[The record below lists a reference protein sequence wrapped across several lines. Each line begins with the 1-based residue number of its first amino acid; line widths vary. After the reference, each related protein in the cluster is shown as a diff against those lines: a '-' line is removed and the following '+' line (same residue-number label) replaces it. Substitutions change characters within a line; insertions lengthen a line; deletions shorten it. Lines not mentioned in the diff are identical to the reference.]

1 MARGG
6 YTFKEIA
13 EMSEEEVQFL
23 DHYQKKV
30 EEGRWEYLNS
40 MLGVEWDLE
49 HYSKPAATGVGE
61 SRKMFI
67 PLSVA
72 INPKIMEHVKE
83 EAKKYKNIFIG
94 GGEFKPEKNVEI
106 RSSGELS
113 KEDFFKLI
121 GVGRAKKK

>member
-6 YTFKEIA
+6 YTFKEMA
-13 EMSEEEVQFL
+13 EMSEGEIRFL
-23 DHYQKKV
+23 DHYQKRI
-30 EEGRWEYLNS
+30 EEGRWQYLNS

-49 HYSKPAATGVGE
+49 QQSKPAATDIGDN
-61 SRKMFI
+61 RKIFI

-72 INPKIMEHVKE
+72 INPKIVEHVKE
-83 EAKKYKNIFIG
+83 EAKKYKNAFIG
-94 GGEFKPEKNVEI
+94 GGEFRPEKNVEI

-121 GVGRAKKK
+121 GARSQKK